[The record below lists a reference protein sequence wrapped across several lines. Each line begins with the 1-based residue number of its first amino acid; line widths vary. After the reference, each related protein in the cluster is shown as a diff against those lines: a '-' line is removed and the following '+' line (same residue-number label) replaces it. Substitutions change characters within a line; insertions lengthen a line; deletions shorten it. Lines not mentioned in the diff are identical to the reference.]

1 MSLLKPLSPARVF
14 FAKLGRGAKL
24 PDAIT
29 ELALETRSE
38 FLMVT
43 AIGGFARARLAVY
56 EQTTTTYHYVNAE
69 PLENHVLEVITLNG
83 NIVCK
88 NNECKPHLHAIVA
101 RKPGEPLAGHL
112 VEAEVNPFL
121 EVFFIDPAIPGNEAV
136 EALRHRFELRTS
148 IKPLETS
155 VE

>member
-14 FAKLGRGAKL
+14 FAKIGKGARL
-24 PDAIT
+24 PDAIAK
-29 ELALETRSE
+29 LALETGSA

-56 EQTTTTYHYVNAE
+56 EQTTATYHYADIE
-69 PLENHVLEVITLNG
+69 PLESHVLEVITLNG

-101 RKPGEPLAGHL
+101 RKPDEPLAGHL

-121 EVFFIDPAIPGNEAV
+121 EVFLIDPAIPGKEAV

-155 VE
+155 ME